1 MHAAQ
6 HLCLQ
11 TVHRG
16 LGCIGWLVDAVR
28 LCSRLAECGACCVSA
43 GGRGLKPGQHAGLPV
58 RAGAPALGRGLSI
71 KGRLMKKL
79 RMG

>member
-1 MHAAQ
+1 MFAIHWQ
-6 HLCLQ
+6 IC
-11 TVHRG
+11 RG
-16 LGCIGWLVDAVR
+16 FQSSVT
-28 LCSRLAECGACCVSA
+28 ECGMCSLAA

-79 RMG
+79 RLG

>member
-1 MHAAQ
+1 MHTGR

-11 TVHRG
+11 TARWV
-16 LGCIGWLVDAVR
+16 LVCPGWLGDAVR
-28 LCSRLAECGACCVSA
+28 LCSRPAERGACCLSA

-79 RMG
+79 RLG